1 MKTDKLR
8 ESSNIEDRR
17 GQTDSLPSSYDSKR
31 TSSMVGNLLMNFL
44 FSRLNWKFKVII
56 AIALLITG
64 GGLNN
69 LFGSSSNYSPYQSNQ
84 VSTQQNTVSDQDAK
98 FVSKV
103 LTSTEEFWTEEF
115 ARRGL
120 TYQPPTLVFYEEKIQ
135 TACGLGQAAAGPFYC
150 SGDQKIYLDMSF
162 YAQLTTE
169 YQAKGDFAMA
179 YVIAHEVGHHVQN
192 ELGTLE
198 EYTRAK
204 HGMSEKEA
212 NTLTVR
218 LELQAD
224 YYAGAW
230 AKYVDG
236 QGLLDVGDIE
246 EAMNAAHAVGDDTLQ
261 RKAYGH
267 VVPDS
272 FTHGT
277 SEQRKTWFDRGYQY
291 GDLTHGDT
299 FNTSI

>member
-17 GQTDSLPSSYDSKR
+17 GQSGQQPYGGYGR
-31 TSSMVGNLLMNFL
+31 QGSSMGSNLLINLL
-44 FSRLNWKFKVII
+44 FSRLNWKIKVVIVLV
-56 AIALLITG
+56 LLFLG
-64 GGLNN
+64 GGLGNS
-69 LFGSSSNYSPYQSNQ
+69 FGGVSTSNPYQTSQ
-84 VSTQQNTVSDQDAK
+84 VGTSQAAVSDEDSR

-103 LTSTEEFWTEEF
+103 LTSTEEFWTQEF
-115 ARRGL
+115 ARNGM
-120 TYQPPTLVFYEEKIQ
+120 TYEAPTLVFYEGQTQ

-150 SGDQKIYLDMSF
+150 SGDKRIYLDMSF
-162 YAQLTTE
+162 YEELTTK
-169 YQAKGDFAMA
+169 YRASGDFAMA

-192 ELGTLE
+192 ELGTLDQ
-198 EYTRAK
+198 YARDK
-204 HGMSEKEA
+204 QGMSEKQA
-212 NTLTVR
+212 NALTVR

-236 QGLLDVGDIE
+236 QGFLDVGDIE

-261 RKAYGH
+261 QEAYGR

-291 GDLTHGDT
+291 GDLDHGDT
-299 FNTSI
+299 FNATI

>member
-1 MKTDKLR
+1 MKTDNLR
-8 ESSNIEDRR
+8 ESKNIEDRR
-17 GQTDSLPSSYDSKR
+17 GQAGQQSYGGGRQASSLGS
-31 TSSMVGNLLMNFL
+31 NLLMNLL
-44 FSRLNWKFKVII
+44 FSRLNWKFKVVIVL
-56 AIALLITG
+56 ALLFLGG
-64 GGLNN
+64 GGLGN
-69 LFGSSSNYSPYQSNQ
+69 LFGGVTTSNPYQTSQ
-84 VSTQQNTVSDQDAK
+84 VGTNSVAVSDEDSR

-103 LTSTEEFWTEEF
+103 LTSTEDFWREEF
-115 ARRGL
+115 ARHGM
-120 TYQPPTLVFYEEKIQ
+120 TYQPPTLVFYEGQTQ

-150 SGDQKIYLDMSF
+150 SGDQRIYLDMSF
-162 YAQLTTE
+162 YEELTTK
-169 YQAKGDFAMA
+169 YRAQGDFAMA

-192 ELGTLE
+192 ELGTLGQ
-198 EYTRAK
+198 YARDRQ
-204 HGMSEKEA
+204 GMSEKQA
-212 NTLTVR
+212 NALTVR

-236 QGLLDVGDIE
+236 QGFLDVGDIE

-261 RKAYGH
+261 QEAYGR

-291 GDLTHGDT
+291 GDLEHGDT
-299 FNTSI
+299 FNASI